1 MSRQGSRAA
10 TTGDDIVADAHSPL
24 AQFEIKTLMPLDL
37 GGVDASFTNA
47 SLIMAV
53 VVGLVTIFIVAGM
66 SKATI
71 IPGRF
76 QGMVE
81 FFYEFIANLL
91 KENTGP
97 KGKAFF
103 PLVFSLFM
111 FILGCNLIGLFG
123 AITVTSHIIVTFALA
138 FMVITV
144 VTVVGF
150 VKHGTHYFSYFAP
163 AGAPMWLMP
172 LMIPLEIISYL
183 IRPISLSVRL
193 FANMVAG
200 HVMLGVL
207 GTFVVGLG
215 GLFFA
220 LGASPL
226 AAIPLIFALE
236 VLVALLQ
243 AYVFAILTCIY
254 LNDAIHLAH

>member
-1 MSRQGSRAA
+1 MA
-10 TTGDDIVADAHSPL
+10 ADAHSPL
-24 AQFEIKTLMPLDL
+24 AQFEIKPIMDFHPFGLD
-37 GGVDASFTNA
+37 ATFTNA
-47 SLIMAV
+47 SLVMVV
-53 VVGLVTIFIVAGM
+53 VVGLITLFIVAGM
-66 SKATI
+66 NKATI
-71 IPGRF
+71 VPGRF

-91 KENTGP
+91 QENTGSA
-97 KGKAFF
+97 GKKFF

-111 FILGCNLIGLFG
+111 FILVCNLIGLFG
-123 AITVTSHIIVTFALA
+123 VFTVTSHIIVTFALA
-138 FMVITV
+138 FMVITI

-150 VKHGTHYFSYFAP
+150 VRHGAHFCSYFVP
-163 AGAPMWLMP
+163 QGAPMWLMP

-200 HVMLGVL
+200 HVMLAVI
-207 GTFVVGLG
+207 GTFVVGLN
-215 GLFFA
+215 GLLIGF
-220 LGASPL
+220 GIIPL

>member
-1 MSRQGSRAA
+1 
-10 TTGDDIVADAHSPL
+10 VAEAHSPL
-24 AQFEIKTLMPLDL
+24 AQFEISTIQPLHPF
-37 GGVDASFTNA
+37 GIDASFTNA
-47 SLIMAV
+47 SLIMV
-53 VVGLVTIFIVAGM
+53 VVVALVTLFIVAGM
-66 SKATI
+66 RNATI
-71 IPGRF
+71 VPGRF

-91 KENTGP
+91 KENTGNA
-97 KGKAFF
+97 GKQFF

-111 FILGCNLIGLFG
+111 FVLGANLIGLFG
-123 AITVTSHIIVTFALA
+123 AITITSHIVVTFALA
-138 FMVITV
+138 FMVITI

-150 VKHGTHYFSYFAP
+150 MKHGTHYLSYFAP

-172 LMIPLEIISYL
+172 LMIPLEVISYL

-200 HVMLGVL
+200 HVMLAVIG
-207 GTFVVGLG
+207 GFVVALG
-215 GLFFA
+215 GIFPL
-220 LGASPL
+220 LGIVPL
-226 AAIPLIFALE
+226 ASIPLIFALE